1 MKNSFEQYIVGD
13 TIRVRINSSKNQFFV
28 VKEKYSNNIA
38 VLSTRKIRT
47 IRLNISVVIIWVM
60 DSKRKEEE
68 GQENKVQADSLLT
81 LSNIQ
86 YLVEG
91 LDSLLHTNLDGD
103 KRAKVIKLRDEL
115 SAYISGMFV

>member
-1 MKNSFEQYIVGD
+1 
-13 TIRVRINSSKNQFFV
+13 
-28 VKEKYSNNIA
+28 
-38 VLSTRKIRT
+38 
-47 IRLNISVVIIWVM
+47 M
-60 DSKRKEEE
+60 DSKWKEEDE
-68 GQENKVQADSLLT
+68 ENQGHSDSLLT

-115 SAYISGMFV
+115 SAYISSMFV

>member
-1 MKNSFEQYIVGD
+1 
-13 TIRVRINSSKNQFFV
+13 
-28 VKEKYSNNIA
+28 
-38 VLSTRKIRT
+38 
-47 IRLNISVVIIWVM
+47 M
-60 DSKRKEEE
+60 DRAEKEEQST
-68 GQENKVQADSLLT
+68 GKADNETLLT

-115 SAYISGMFV
+115 SAYISSMFAD